1 MGSPGGKQDL
11 PPIPIPC
18 MAVLPSEQP
27 PHYGAECTAV
37 AVGQRQE
44 VTSPHLAGS
53 GFSSVV
59 AQAALAAGCGAPACW
74 GEVAST
80 AVLFL
85 WHAFPF
91 MGCLFCN
98 PQVF

>member
-1 MGSPGGKQDL
+1 MAMQAAPAWE
-11 PPIPIPC
+11 
-18 MAVLPSEQP
+18 AVL
-27 PHYGAECTAV
+27 
-37 AVGQRQE
+37 
-44 VTSPHLAGS
+44 
-53 GFSSVV
+53 
-59 AQAALAAGCGAPACW
+59 APGLRHAP

-80 AVLFL
+80 AVMFL